1 VHGNHTSSHKGLT
14 KYLYDEQLQKL
25 KKWPAPNTGLYLPYT
40 NTNTRFILAMYENIF
55 MGEILSLGEKI
66 KNKKGGFW
74 GFF

>member
-1 VHGNHTSSHKGLT
+1 
-14 KYLYDEQLQKL
+14 
-25 KKWPAPNTGLYLPYT
+25 
-40 NTNTRFILAMYENIF
+40 MYENIF